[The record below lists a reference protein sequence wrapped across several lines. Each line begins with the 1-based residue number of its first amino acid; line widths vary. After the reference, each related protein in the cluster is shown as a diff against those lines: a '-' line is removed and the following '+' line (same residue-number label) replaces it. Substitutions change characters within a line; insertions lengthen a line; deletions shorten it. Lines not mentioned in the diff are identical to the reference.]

1 MTTDLMKNCLQ
12 QCFCR
17 SNVKRKIKHLQN
29 IMTSMLH
36 NLQIKRSFL
45 LQFSFFFEG
54 KIYIQLL
61 NIDKSFAAASAFFKE
76 IIGLISYERNIIF
89 FVCQLFLRNF
99 SVPVLMSLVTQPVSR
114 SAEFLKDV
122 QMSHGIY
129 NQGFKNNMNYF
140 SQSAAKRNTQV
151 GNQMCRYL

>member
-61 NIDKSFAAASAFFKE
+61 NIDKSFAASAFLKK
-76 IIGLISYERNIIF
+76 IIGLISYLENNYLLYNIVFVYQIF
-89 FVCQLFLRNF
+89 LCHR
-99 SVPVLMSLVTQPVSR
+99 
-114 SAEFLKDV
+114 AEFLIGPFNTMLTYMKIHTV
-122 QMSHGIY
+122 CAHPYST
-129 NQGFKNNMNYF
+129 GFCEHLPKTKNLKEYF
-140 SQSAAKRNTQV
+140 
-151 GNQMCRYL
+151 

>member
-36 NLQIKRSFL
+36 NFQIKSFL

-89 FVCQLFLRNF
+89 FVCQLFLRPNSPAPLTDDWKVTDNSSVNF
-99 SVPVLMSLVTQPVSR
+99 HDMFFFIFCQIMAKNEEKHVKL
-114 SAEFLKDV
+114 
-122 QMSHGIY
+122 IY
-129 NQGFKNNMNYF
+129 G
-140 SQSAAKRNTQV
+140 
-151 GNQMCRYL
+151 